1 MKTTRAGARRCTNE
15 KEIRELVDL
24 VDNFKASG
32 REVQENRLK
41 TLLEMSSLLNTE
53 DTKSRAAHLKHSQDK
68 VNERLERLR
77 ADMELQ
83 IQRIQS
89 DLNVGIFKYFEME
102 KHVSIENIS
111 QNLNSR
117 LI

>member
-102 KHVSIENIS
+102 KHVLIEK
-111 QNLNSR
+111 
-117 LI
+117 